1 MCRFFCCG
9 YAVFRRGL
17 AGQALEHPC
26 KIVGVAVT
34 HSSADILQAQARVQ
48 NQLARLVHPVFV
60 QVGRKVYLKA
70 LLEQLAEVAI
80 ADLKRIGVSD
90 RFLTDCADPII
101 KEAVLTYINANFG
114 NSPESERL
122 TASYNM
128 LLTKIKGGRYFDE

>member
-1 MCRFFCCG
+1 MITQE
-9 YAVFRRGL
+9 L
-17 AGQALEHPC
+17 L
-26 KIVGVAVT
+26 
-34 HSSADILQAQARVQ
+34 SAAKLRLRKTQSNILDGDID
-48 NQLARLVHPVFV
+48 
-60 QVGRKVYLKA
+60 K
-70 LLEQLAEVAI
+70 LAEVAI
-80 ADLKRIGVSD
+80 ADLKRIGVSA